1 MDIVLIGGLSG
12 SGKSVA
18 LTALEDSGYY
28 AVNNLPLPL
37 LVETAGYF
45 ARAGHQRVA
54 VALDVKTE
62 PSLASLED
70 AIAAIRRDGSSV
82 RFVFLDTKTETLVNR
97 FSETRR
103 RHPFSGENRT
113 LTEAIEYERTL
124 FAPLRGLGF
133 TLDTSDLPAAALRNW
148 IKDFVSLDPSRLTL
162 LFESFGFKHGVPL
175 DADLVFDVRC
185 LPNPH
190 YEPDLAPLTGRDGP
204 VIDFLERMPE
214 VERMYGDI
222 YHFVASWLPDY
233 ARDNRNYLTVAIG
246 CTGGRHRSVYLV
258 ERLARVFSGRY
269 QVVRR
274 HREFGEELLATV
286 ATAEDAQ
293 SGAPIG

>member
-1 MDIVLIGGLSG
+1 MELVLIGGVSG

-18 LTALEDSGYY
+18 LAALEDAGYDT
-28 AVNNLPLPL
+28 VGNLPVA
-37 LVETAGYF
+37 LVVPTVDHLS
-45 ARAGHQRVA
+45 RAGEASRVA
-54 VALDVKTE
+54 VALDAKDAPGLPGIGATIDELKT
-62 PSLASLED
+62 
-70 AIAAIRRDGSSV
+70 RGWNV
-82 RFVFLDTKTETLVNR
+82 RFVFLDTKVETLVKR

-103 RHPFSGENRT
+103 RHPFSSDERT
-113 LTEAIEYERTL
+113 LVEAIEHERAQL
-124 FAPLRGLGF
+124 AEARLLG
-133 TLDTSDLPAAALRNW
+133 TVLDTSDLPAAALRNW
-148 IKDFVSLDPSRLTL
+148 VRDFVSVDPSKLTL

-190 YEPDLAPLTGRDGP
+190 YEPRLAPQTGRDSE
-204 VIDFLERMPE
+204 VVAFLEAMPE

-258 ERLARVFSGRY
+258 ERLARAFDPLY
-269 QVVRR
+269 QVLRR
-274 HREFGEELLATV
+274 HRELA
-286 ATAEDAQ
+286 
-293 SGAPIG
+293 

>member
-1 MDIVLIGGLSG
+1 MDLVLISGVSG

-37 LVETAGYF
+37 VVQTADYL
-45 ARAGHQRVA
+45 ARVGQNRAA
-54 VALDVKTE
+54 VALDVKAE
-62 PSLASLED
+62 PSLTGLED
-70 AIAAIRRDGSSV
+70 AIAKSKRAGWTV
-82 RFVFLDTKTETLVNR
+82 RFLYLDTKTDTLVKR
-97 FSETRR
+97 YSETRR
-103 RHPFSGENRT
+103 RHPFSSHDRT
-113 LTEAIEYERTL
+113 LTEAIEHERTL
-124 FAPLRGLGF
+124 LAPLKGLGF
-133 TLDTSDLPAAALRNW
+133 TLDTSDLPAAALRSW
-148 IKDFVSLDPSRLTL
+148 VKEFVSLDPSRLTL

-190 YEPDLAPLTGRDGP
+190 YESRLAPLTGADGA
-204 VIDFLERMPE
+204 VVEFLEAHEE

-258 ERLARVFSGRY
+258 ERLAETFAPRY
-269 QVVRR
+269 QVQTR
-274 HREFGEELLATV
+274 HRELAG
-286 ATAEDAQ
+286 
-293 SGAPIG
+293 S